1 MSSLCEFIITGV
13 VTGASGVF
21 HVIGRCGDVSFK
33 VGDVFDQI
41 DHPGEGTR
49 PVSLQVTKITAY
61 QRSLE
66 EIGTGMTASIDVVG
80 EGVDLLRPKSVL
92 VASQS
97 REALTASNSVVAGQE
112 SHV

>member
-1 MSSLCEFIITGV
+1 MNSLCEFIITGV
-13 VTGASGVF
+13 VTGVSGIF
-21 HVIGRCGDVSFK
+21 HVIGRCGDVSFR

-41 DHPGEGTR
+41 DYPGEGSR
-49 PVSLQVTKITAY
+49 PVSLRVTKITAY

-80 EGVDLLRPKSVL
+80 DGVDLLRPKSVL
-92 VASQS
+92 VATHLQDAVSV
-97 REALTASNSVVAGQE
+97 SNSVSADQE